1 MQQEGSDEMVL
12 EDSYITIAWLVLLI
26 ILLVVEIITV
36 GLTSIW
42 AAGGA
47 LVSLILNILKFP
59 FLVQV
64 IAFFAV
70 TFLLLFFTRPF
81 AVKCINS
88 RREKTNYEGIIG
100 KTIRIAE
107 RVDNISQTGMA
118 VVNGQEWTVRS
129 EKDEEILEA
138 GTIAKVVDISGVKL
152 IVRRYKEV

>member
-47 LVSLILNILKFP
+47 LVALILNILKVP
-59 FLVQV
+59 FLVKV

-107 RVDNISQTGMA
+107 RVDNMSQTGMA

-138 GTIAKVVDISGVKL
+138 GTIAKVINISGVKL
-152 IVRRYKEV
+152 IVRRYEEG